1 MPVCSALSTE
11 TISGKISGKMPAW
24 ESRGAATEHVISCH
38 GGTACTRARMAEKNT
53 SSNGRHSTPRP
64 SFVTIFGQN
73 IDPPATTH
81 RDREVVSMAL
91 AHSSKKPESKRTTAR
106 RAALRQNLDTIR
118 RHDHR
123 L

>member
-1 MPVCSALSTE
+1 MFTVCSEALVSHSGAYEACGELSTYVKGFD
-11 TISGKISGKMPAW
+11 IY
-24 ESRGAATEHVISCH
+24 VIVMKVC
-38 GGTACTRARMAEKNT
+38 
-53 SSNGRHSTPRP
+53 HSTPQP
-64 SFVTIFGQN
+64 SFVTRFGQN
-73 IDPPATTH
+73 NDPPATTH

-118 RHDHR
+118 HHDHR